1 MHCFSGL
8 PTQCSRTHPQ
18 DSHGSRKL
26 ILGPILPIGE
36 SQKRLPGLGLLVCFC
51 RLYFCFMPF
60 TWIDQKCPLLSL
72 VFPGGHE
79 GPGQTLAAVVF
90 SRPLRF
96 CVPGTMTREPGKSTH
111 QCVIKVGFPC
121 GCSQDAALLPGAASA
136 QEWIPEGDR
145 SGVQGQ
151 PCVGYKRPYL
161 K

>member
-1 MHCFSGL
+1 MSPEASPGSVLVDEVQICDSL
-8 PTQCSRTHPQ
+8 SRALWCGQ
-18 DSHGSRKL
+18 
-26 ILGPILPIGE
+26 
-36 SQKRLPGLGLLVCFC
+36 
-51 RLYFCFMPF
+51 
-60 TWIDQKCPLLSL
+60 DQKCPLLSL

-136 QEWIPEGDR
+136 QEWIPEGDL
-145 SGVQGQ
+145 SANAD
-151 PCVGYKRPYL
+151 L
-161 K
+161 EL